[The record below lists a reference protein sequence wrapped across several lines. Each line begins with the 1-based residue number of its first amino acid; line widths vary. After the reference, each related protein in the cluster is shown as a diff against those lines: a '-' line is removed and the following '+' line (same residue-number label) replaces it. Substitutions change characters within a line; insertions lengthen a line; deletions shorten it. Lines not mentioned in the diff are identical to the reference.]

1 MGRPNPSHRGH
12 LSLPQTF
19 LRTAET
25 GITKLP
31 VFSRRHAL
39 ALAGIALLSAAGAWL
54 CVQLLANGRINEQ
67 RRSLGNAVDFTVD
80 ALQDEARGSSALGA
94 AMLMGLNEW
103 PFKSAV
109 LGQVPHDAPV
119 VVAKLAA
126 AQALFEADGAYVI
139 SARGV
144 VVAHATKDVSSTGA
158 NVAFRPYFRNAMA
171 GAANVYAAVGTV
183 SNERGLYYA
192 APLRYD
198 TRQTSEIIGV
208 IVLKM
213 PTTRVDQLLHFAG
226 NDTLL
231 LSPQGVVFSS
241 TRPPWLLH
249 MTPPGD
255 AARIADI
262 RKLKQFGGRFDQ
274 QTPPLLPFDPAAKEV
289 EWQDKHHL
297 VFSKQVDWGDPAGPW
312 QLVALHN
319 SGVLVSGSE
328 RWGTGLL
335 AFAVLATLGLLL
347 LQVLVGRRRIAAA
360 TARYNMM
367 GTALEVSP
375 MSVAIT
381 NTAGAIEWVN
391 AQFEKDT
398 GYAAAEV
405 QNQHIGKL
413 LAPNNQQE
421 KFPEVAQA
429 VLAGQSWRGELFNKR
444 KDGSLFPGHVLVSP
458 IFGPKGQV
466 TGFVNLQED
475 TTEAVALREQLVR
488 AKEVADAANRSK
500 GSFLA
505 NMSHEIRTPMN
516 AIIGMAYLV
525 RQTGLNPRQT
535 DYVSKI
541 QQSGQHLLAII
552 DDILDVSKVE
562 AGKLSLEHIPFELAN
577 VLDQVVNV
585 TSAKAATKGLILA
598 CEVSPEV
605 PHRLVG
611 DPLRL
616 GQILINYTNNAV
628 KFTAQGQIRIT
639 VGVERRLEKALLLR
653 FSVVDTGIGLTA
665 EQSGRLFQSF
675 EQADTSTTREY
686 GGTGLGLAISKGLA
700 TLMGGEVGVDSTFG
714 QGSTFWFTALLGL
727 PQRPAKADAKAL
739 GAPLSTPLSALGT
752 EPDAKARLAAFQ
764 GARILLVED
773 NEINQEVAGELL
785 RAVGFAVDI
794 AQNGQVAVA
803 RVSEMNAANSPYDLV
818 LMDLQMPVMDGFTAT
833 ARIKAD
839 PANRQLPVAAMT
851 ANAMREDRERCTAA
865 GMTGFIAKP
874 IDPES
879 FWRLLADTIPP
890 RAGLGLPAAQSLM
903 PEPAEIFD
911 DPAGAPRFPSQIEGL
926 DIPLGLSR
934 VLGRRDL
941 YLSLLGKFRDSQAD
955 ALQQLRA
962 ALEAGDQLLAE
973 RIVHTL
979 KGVAGSL
986 GAVKVEAA
994 ATRLEFVI
1002 HAGTPLVHLQN
1013 ELDTASDALR
1023 SVLRALALHLPPE
1036 AARTAATPVPDAMA
1050 QHCRRL
1056 AQLLAQQDFEAEEY
1070 FASHRAVFDAALG
1083 DEGEAIKVSIDRFN
1097 FEQALADLRGA
1108 CVKNSILI

>member
-1 MGRPNPSHRGH
+1 MA
-12 LSLPQTF
+12 LSL
-19 LRTAET
+19 
-25 GITKLP
+25 
-31 VFSRRHAL
+31 
-39 ALAGIALLSAAGAWL
+39 AGAWL
-54 CVQLLANGRINEQ
+54 CVQWLANERINEQ
-67 RRSLGNAVDFTVD
+67 RRSLGNALDYTAD
-80 ALQDEARGSSALGA
+80 ALRDEARGSAALGA

-103 PFKSAV
+103 PLKSAA
-109 LGQVPHDAPV
+109 LGQLPLDAGNV
-119 VVAKLAA
+119 IEKLVA

-139 SARGV
+139 SAKGL
-144 VVAHATKDVSSTGA
+144 VVAHSTKEVSSTGA
-158 NVAFRPYFRNAMA
+158 NVAFRPYFKNAMA
-171 GAANVYAAVGTV
+171 GTANVYAGIGTV
-183 SNERGLYYA
+183 SSERGLYYA
-192 APLRYD
+192 APLRND

-208 IVLKM
+208 VMLKM
-213 PTTRVDQLLHFAG
+213 PTTRIDQLLHFAG
-226 NDTLL
+226 GDTFL
-231 LSPQGVVFSS
+231 LSPQGVVFAS
-241 TRPPWLLH
+241 TRKPWLLH

-255 AARIADI
+255 AARIAEI
-262 RKLKQFGGRFDQ
+262 RNLKQFGSLFESQ
-274 QTPPLLPFDPAAKEV
+274 SPPVLPFDVNAQEV
-289 EWQDKHHL
+289 QWQDKQYL
-297 VFSKQVDWGDPAGPW
+297 VFKKLVEWNDPAGQW
-312 QLVALHN
+312 QLVTLHN
-319 SGVLVSGSE
+319 TGALVSAAE
-328 RWGTGLL
+328 RLGIGLAAFGTL
-335 AFAVLATLGLLL
+335 AAIGLLL

-381 NTAGAIEWVN
+381 NTSGDIEWVN

-398 GYAAAEV
+398 GYTAKEV
-405 QNQHIGKL
+405 RNRHIGKL
-413 LAPNNQQE
+413 LAPNHQQE

-444 KDGSLFPGHVLVSP
+444 KDGSLFPGNVLVSP

-475 TTEAVALREQLVR
+475 TTEAVALRQQLVH

-525 RQTGLNPRQT
+525 RQTGLNPRQA

-562 AGKLSLEHIPFELAN
+562 AGKLTLERIPFELAK

-585 TSAKAATKGLILA
+585 TSAKASAKELTLS

-628 KFTAQGQIRIT
+628 KFTQQGQIRIT
-639 VGVERRLEKALLLR
+639 VGIEKNFDKGLMLR
-653 FSVVDTGIGLTA
+653 FSVIDTGIGLTP

-700 TLMGGEVGVDSTFG
+700 TLMGGQAGVQSEVAR
-714 QGSTFWFTALLGL
+714 GSTFWFTAYLGL
-727 PQRPAKADAKAL
+727 PQRPALSDAKPRA
-739 GAPLSTPLSALGT
+739 APVT
-752 EPDAKARLAAFQ
+752 EPDAKARLGALQ

-773 NEINQEVAGELL
+773 NDINQEVAGELL

-794 AQNGQVAVA
+794 AQNGQIAVA
-803 RVSEMNAANSPYDLV
+803 RVGEMNAANSPYDLV

-833 ARIKAD
+833 AQIKAD

-851 ANAMREDRERCTAA
+851 ANAMREDRERCAAA
-865 GMTGFIAKP
+865 GMTGFMSKP

-879 FWRLLADTIPP
+879 FWRLLADTIQP
-890 RAGLGLPAAQSLM
+890 RAGLGLPAAGSHV
-903 PEPAEIFD
+903 PDPVEIFD

-941 YLSLLGKFRDSQAD
+941 YLSLLGKFRHSQAD
-955 ALQQLRA
+955 AMQQLRA
-962 ALEAGDQLLAE
+962 ALEAGDPLLAE
-973 RIVHTL
+973 RIAHTL

-986 GAVKVEAA
+986 GAVKVEAGA
-994 ATRLEFVI
+994 ARLEFVI
-1002 HAGTPLVHLQN
+1002 HAGTPLAHMQN
-1013 ELDTASDALR
+1013 ELDTATGALR
-1023 SVLRALALHLPPE
+1023 VLLRALAQHLPPE
-1036 AARTAATPVPDAMA
+1036 TARPAATPAPRSIAR
-1050 QHCRRL
+1050 HCRRL

-1070 FASHRAVFDAALG
+1070 FASQRAVFDAALG
-1083 DEGEAIKVSIDRFN
+1083 EDGETIKVSIDRFN
-1097 FEQALADLRGA
+1097 FEQALADLQRA
-1108 CVKNSILI
+1108 CLKNSIEIGRALVS